1 MRSFFIGKM
10 SKFKQLYKPLLNGAQ
25 WLAPESAA
33 IDGTEFGHWLLEP
46 DSLSRRFERHCK
58 HFTVS
63 LVEQVR
69 IDRKRLTADERELIG
84 DSDCLL
90 RKVVLKGDGVPWVY
104 ARTLIPLDTLT
115 GQEQDLA
122 QLGEVP
128 LGFRVFTDH
137 SARRDALVVAKVGH
151 DSAPLWARR
160 SRLWLNGKPLLV
172 AELFLQ
178 DAPIYKETL
187 RWK

>member
-1 MRSFFIGKM
+1 M
-10 SKFKQLYKPLLNGAQ
+10 SKFKQLYKPLLDGAR
-25 WLAPESAA
+25 WLTPDSAA

-46 DSLSRRFERHCK
+46 DSLSRRLERHCE

-63 LVEQVR
+63 LLEQVR
-69 IDRKRLTADERELIG
+69 ISRKRLADDERALVG
-84 DSDCLL
+84 DIDCLL

-115 GQEQDLA
+115 GQEQDLE

-137 SARRDALVVAKVGH
+137 SARRDALVVAKVGS
-151 DSAPLWARR
+151 DINQLWARR
-160 SRLWLNGKPLLV
+160 SRLWLNDKPLLV

-178 DAPIYKETL
+178 DAPIYKETQ